1 MTTER
6 HRLTDSEIVAGL
18 EKLPGW
24 SLADGKLHRDYQ
36 FRDFVEAWGFLTSA
50 AIRVQEMDHHPEWF
64 NVYNKV
70 RIDLVTHSV
79 GGVSALDLEL
89 AGKLEE
95 LAQRLAAR

>member
-89 AGKLEE
+89 AGTLEE
-95 LAQRLAAR
+95 LARRLAAR

>member
-24 SLADGKLHRDYQ
+24 SLADGTLHRDYQ

-79 GGVSALDLEL
+79 GGVSALDLKL
-89 AGKLEE
+89 AATLEE
-95 LAQRLAAR
+95 LASRLAAR

>member
-70 RIDLVTHSV
+70 RIDLVTHNV

-89 AGKLEE
+89 AGTLEE

>member
-89 AGKLEE
+89 AGTLEE
-95 LAQRLAAR
+95 LAQRLSAR

>member
-1 MTTER
+1 MSTDR
-6 HRLTDSEIVAGL
+6 HKLTDSEIVAGL

-24 SLADGKLHRDYQ
+24 SLADGKLHREYQ

-64 NVYNKV
+64 NVYHKV
-70 RIDLVTHSV
+70 RIDLVTHKV